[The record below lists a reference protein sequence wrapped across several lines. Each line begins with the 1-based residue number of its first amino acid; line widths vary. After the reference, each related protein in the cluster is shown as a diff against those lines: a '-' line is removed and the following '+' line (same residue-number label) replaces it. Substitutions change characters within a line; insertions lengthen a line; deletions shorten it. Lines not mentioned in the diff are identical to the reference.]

1 MYFDMNFWI
10 HVYQQVKSMSFRLFF
25 FLHHCIFFNFLH
37 FCISKNRMG
46 KTKITKIK
54 YKFRELK
61 LLLKWRSTK
70 WQESYLMAILNFNKI
85 ANHFFGSKPSLIYFY
100 FLCLQDSNSHRVFL
114 GIMVKGMWVICN
126 MYEVKIEWSER
137 FWHSDWIKKKL
148 NIRLHK

>member
-1 MYFDMNFWI
+1 MCI
-10 HVYQQVKSMSFRLFF
+10 HLHIYIYLNQLLIHLSLFCF
-25 FLHHCIFFNFLH
+25 FMLTLSWHLTMFTSVWVT
-37 FCISKNRMG
+37 SKNRMG

-114 GIMVKGMWVICN
+114 GIMVKGMWVICD

-137 FWHSDWIKKKL
+137 FWHSDWIKKKAK
-148 NIRLHK
+148 H